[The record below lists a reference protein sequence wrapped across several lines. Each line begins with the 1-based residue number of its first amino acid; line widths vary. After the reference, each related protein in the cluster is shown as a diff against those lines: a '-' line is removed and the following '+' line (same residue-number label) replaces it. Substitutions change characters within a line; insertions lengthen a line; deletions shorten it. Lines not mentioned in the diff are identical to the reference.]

1 VNSGQNGA
9 TMAAI
14 VAGGYATC
22 PKTGSA
28 ADVTAFY
35 DGVLSFSGLEIPVFA
50 SGLMAATP
58 EDEKGA
64 WNACRVCGWRGSVGP
79 VGGMVRWGARVC
91 VQMFSTSFS
100 PDLHARSDV
109 LPRWPLV
116 TVR

>member
-1 VNSGQNGA
+1 
-9 TMAAI
+9 MAAI

-22 PKTGSA
+22 PKTGLA

-64 WNACRVCGWRGSVGP
+64 WNACSAC
-79 VGGMVRWGARVC
+79 VGGGAQWVGWCVGAREC
-91 VQMFSTSFS
+91 TCRCFPFSSHLICTLVQMCC
-100 PDLHARSDV
+100 HGGH
-109 LPRWPLV
+109 
-116 TVR
+116 